1 MKIFLTLAV
10 VAVFFFSRYQVQKQQ
25 EIVQVHPDLIK
36 QDMKNLKN
44 SSKYR

>member
-10 VAVFFFSRYQVQKQQ
+10 VAIFFFARYQVQKQQ
-25 EIVQVHPDLIK
+25 ETVPVHPDLIK
-36 QDMKNLKN
+36 QDIENFKN